1 MALPPPLKNLAAA
14 TAQLYAAF
22 AHYPRKL
29 SPMTMYADADD
40 DMKKRLKKARRHE
53 LSPDDAWAAVRN
65 YGGDEPSFK
74 YFLPRAIEV
83 ASHGLGLSELVD
95 LAHYRKYPEWP
106 GEERLAVVTYVLTRW
121 GHGDDMPES
130 DLVKILVKLGAA
142 LPVDTDEMRKLRES
156 EAATLKI
163 YRNEMSLR
171 WQAEEDLKRIRIEIR
186 QVETAWTQEALAA
199 WRR

>member
-1 MALPPPLKNLAAA
+1 MPPPVKNLEAA

-29 SPMTMYADADD
+29 YPMTMYADADTE
-40 DMKKRLKKARRHE
+40 MKKRLKTARRHE
-53 LSPDDAWAAVRN
+53 LSPEEAWAAARN

-74 YFLPRAIEV
+74 YFLPRALEV
-83 ASHGLGLSELVD
+83 TDSRGSLSEIVD
-95 LAHYRKYPEWP
+95 LALYRKYETWPE
-106 GEERLAVVTYVLTRW
+106 GERLAVITFVLMRW
-121 GHGDDMPES
+121 GRGDQMGED
-130 DLVKILVKLGAA
+130 DLVKALVLLGAA
-142 LPVDTDEMRKLRES
+142 LPVDTDEMRKLRAS

-171 WQAEEDLKRIRIEIR
+171 WEAEEDLKRIRYEIR
-186 QVETAWTQEALAA
+186 QAETAWTQEALAA